1 MNDLTLLNELE
12 QKVVG
17 LISALKSE
25 REKNTNSN
33 GKVVESQKLSKIEDL
48 VKNMIKIL
56 DDLEGAK

>member
-12 QKVVG
+12 QKIVG
-17 LISALKSE
+17 LVSALKSE
-25 REKNTNSN
+25 REKNRDSN
-33 GKVVESQKLSKIEDL
+33 NKVIESQKLSKIEDH

>member
-12 QKVVG
+12 QKIVG
-17 LISALKSE
+17 LVSALKSE
-25 REKNTNSN
+25 REKNSDSN
-33 GKVVESQKLSKIEDL
+33 NKVIESQKLSKIEEH

>member
-12 QKVVG
+12 QKIVG
-17 LISALKSE
+17 LVNALKSE
-25 REKNTNSN
+25 KEKNSDSSN
-33 GKVVESQKLSKIEDL
+33 KVVESQKLSKIEDH